1 MEKKKVNCERRAW
14 FSVLNIKHYDY
25 MYSLVL
31 IVFPVFL
38 LLFFLIIDK
47 ANQKLPQKPGIDQ
60 SLFRLFGKLGSSDDD
75 VSCLCDF

>member
-1 MEKKKVNCERRAW
+1 MNCERRAW

-38 LLFFLIIDK
+38 LLFLIIDK

-60 SLFRLFGKLGSSDDD
+60 SLFRLFGKLGSIDDD
-75 VSCLCDF
+75 VSCFCDF